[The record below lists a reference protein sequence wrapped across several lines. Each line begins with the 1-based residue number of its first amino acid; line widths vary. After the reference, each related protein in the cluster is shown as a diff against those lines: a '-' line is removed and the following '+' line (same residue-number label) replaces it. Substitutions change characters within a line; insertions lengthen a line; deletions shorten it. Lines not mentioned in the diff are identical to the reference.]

1 MPILGI
7 GSGVDQNFPQIAQAS
22 SVRAAVVVEEGIQSA
37 ATDARFESLHNHT
50 DRRNN
55 EYW

>member
-7 GSGVDQNFPQIAQAS
+7 GSGVTRTSQIAQAS

-37 ATDARFESLHNHT
+37 ATDARFESLHNQT

>member
-1 MPILGI
+1 MELTRT
-7 GSGVDQNFPQIAQAS
+7 SQIVQAS
-22 SVRAAVVVEEGIQSA
+22 SVETAVVVEEGIQAA
-37 ATDARFESLHNHT
+37 ATAARFDSLHNHI